1 LIDFN
6 KNYGTAYVCK
16 VTNGTADV
24 KMQHPSREITLM
36 FSGIVISSMAVHRFW
51 PRIASDSDNHLMVCV
66 TDKSI
71 KFVSFD
77 YAIKTVTNTM
87 LRLLSVG
94 NLFNVFATY
103 LRFRRVL
110 AFITCAKTTG
120 SSFIFTDQTERA
132 MFWLFQS
139 TANSMKCE
147 PSCTCLTLHKQ
158 NVRNKTKY
166 LSIN

>member
-1 LIDFN
+1 
-6 KNYGTAYVCK
+6 
-16 VTNGTADV
+16 
-24 KMQHPSREITLM
+24 
-36 FSGIVISSMAVHRFW
+36 
-51 PRIASDSDNHLMVCV
+51 MVCV

-132 MFWLFQS
+132 MF
-139 TANSMKCE
+139 
-147 PSCTCLTLHKQ
+147 
-158 NVRNKTKY
+158 
-166 LSIN
+166 